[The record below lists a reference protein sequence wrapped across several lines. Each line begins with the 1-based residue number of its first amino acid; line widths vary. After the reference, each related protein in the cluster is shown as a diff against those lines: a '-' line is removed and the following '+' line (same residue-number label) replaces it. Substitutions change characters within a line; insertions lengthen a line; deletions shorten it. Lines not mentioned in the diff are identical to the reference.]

1 MKKACSLVS
10 LIAVLACAA
19 AHSQPTATT
28 MQRDIESFAVSALL
42 EKFPQAD
49 VSVTVGAFN
58 PVLETKA
65 CLNYS
70 LSAPDHLNPG
80 PLSIKVQCEDW
91 SFYAR
96 TQAEIRVHAV
106 VPKHLIERG
115 KPISLSDLTQ
125 AWVPLQHVSQAFLTN
140 PDEVVGKI
148 AHRTVPIG
156 RAIRARDLRTP
167 FSVTRGDRVVIH
179 AKLGA
184 AHITTS
190 GIAMQ
195 NGHIGDQINVKN
207 ERSERVI
214 RPWVTAKGTVS
225 TRPNAT

>member
-1 MKKACSLVS
+1 MRFITALAISLFVS
-10 LIAVLACAA
+10 TVYAESPTQQMQNDIA
-19 AHSQPTATT
+19 
-28 MQRDIESFAVSALL
+28 SFAKTAL
-42 EKFPQAD
+42 KQQFPDAD
-49 VSVTVGAFN
+49 VTVNVASLN
-58 PVLETKA
+58 PVLKTKA
-65 CLNYS
+65 CLDYT

-80 PLSIKVQCEDW
+80 ALSIKVHCHDW

-96 TQAEIRVHAV
+96 VQAELRINAV

-115 KPISLSDLTQ
+115 KPIAATDLTQ

-140 PDEVVGKI
+140 PQEIVGKI
-148 AHRTVPIG
+148 AHRTVPMG

-184 AHITTS
+184 AHITTT
-190 GIAMQ
+190 GVAMQ